1 MRFSEALEL
10 CMAGKKIRNMNWN
23 GKTAYIY
30 YVKPHKVPTEK
41 WVPKDLSATE
51 TERGYV
57 QVMGHFD
64 MLTATGER
72 LIGWLA
78 SQMDMQSEAWEVV
91 E

>member
-1 MRFSEALEL
+1 MG
-10 CMAGKKIRNMNWN
+10 GKRIRNMNWN
-23 GKTAYIY
+23 GKENAYVY
-30 YVKPHKVPTEK
+30 YVKPHKVPAEK
-41 WVPKDLSATE
+41 WVPKDLSAAE

-64 MLTATGER
+64 MHTVSGER

-78 SQMDMQSEAWEVV
+78 SQADMQSELWEVV